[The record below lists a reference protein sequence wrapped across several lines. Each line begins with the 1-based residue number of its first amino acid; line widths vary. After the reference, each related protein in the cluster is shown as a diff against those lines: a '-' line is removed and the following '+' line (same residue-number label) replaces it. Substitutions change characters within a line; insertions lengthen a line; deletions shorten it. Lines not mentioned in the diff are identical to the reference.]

1 MLVDIVLSKYNP
13 YWRDSIDNICEP
25 ILTYT
30 LVKDM
35 ENDPMK
41 GIREQLLFAL
51 DKLIQNHYEGNRELG
66 DYLSSAI
73 DNIVCLTQSL
83 HATDF

>member
-25 ILTYT
+25 VLTYT

-41 GIREQLLFAL
+41 GIRERLSFAL

-73 DNIVCLTQSL
+73 DNIACFT
-83 HATDF
+83 